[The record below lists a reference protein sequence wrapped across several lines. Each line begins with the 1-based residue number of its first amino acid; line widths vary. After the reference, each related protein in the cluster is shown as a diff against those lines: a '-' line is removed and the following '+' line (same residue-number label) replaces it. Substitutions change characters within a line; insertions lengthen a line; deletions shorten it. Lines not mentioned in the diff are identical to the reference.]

1 VAASF
6 AEQPVAATPVTAT
19 SMDAAISGSDAMASK
34 EMAAPAQPTVYHRR
48 NISGGS
54 EWEPRVGYSRVVR
67 VGGAG
72 THVFVSGTT
81 ASSEGAPIAGLG
93 AEAQARATLQIILRA
108 LAAAG
113 ARAEHV
119 VRTRMFVVD
128 IAANGAAV
136 GRAHGEV
143 FGAVRPAASMLG
155 VAALIDPLMIV
166 EIEADA
172 IVPDK
177 E

>member
-1 VAASF
+1 
-6 AEQPVAATPVTAT
+6 
-19 SMDAAISGSDAMASK
+19 MI
-34 EMAAPAQPTVYHRR
+34 APRR

-54 EWEPRVGYSRVVR
+54 VWEPRVGYSRAVR
-67 VGGAG
+67 VGA
-72 THVFVSGTT
+72 HVFVSGTT
-81 ASSEGAPIAGLG
+81 ASSEGGPLSGLD
-93 AEAQARATLQIILRA
+93 AEAQARAALQIILRA

-143 FGAVRPAASMLG
+143 FGDLRPAASMLG
-155 VAALIDPLMIV
+155 VAALIDPLMLV

-172 IVPDK
+172 IVAPD
-177 E
+177 EEEGARRDARP

>member
-1 VAASF
+1 MDGLAAASVD
-6 AEQPVAATPVTAT
+6 APTRPAA
-19 SMDAAISGSDAMASK
+19 
-34 EMAAPAQPTVYHRR
+34 QRRR

-54 EWEPRVGYSRVVR
+54 EWEPRVGYSRAVR
-67 VGGAG
+67 VGA
-72 THVFVSGTT
+72 HVLVSGTT
-81 ASSEGAPIAGLG
+81 ASSEGAPLAGLG

-136 GRAHGEV
+136 GLAHGEI

-155 VAALIDPLMIV
+155 VAALIDPLMLV

-172 IVPDK
+172 IVPD
-177 E
+177 EA